1 MKNLKLL
8 LIMSLLI
15 VLLAVLRSADCF
27 AYSMDFLNV
36 GFQHI
41 TGTDTQTVKTTIF
54 TSSNTKFGRA
64 QFWKITTEFMAVFFG
79 LSTLLIGT
87 LIIFENRS
95 PSRTVA
101 WLLVLLAFPVLGFI
115 LYILIGQKPRKR
127 KKVKDHLQAD
137 DLLQLK
143 SVLDNQL
150 KMLDGPEH
158 SIDKNIYAKKRLVNL
173 ILNNFEEPFTV
184 HNKSRVLTNGKE
196 TFDAICKSIK
206 KAKHHIHLE
215 YYMIRPDRIGQKIR
229 DLLIDKAKEG
239 VMVRFLYDAVGSRG
253 LDKKYLEPLIRAKVE
268 LGVFLPVKLPKLP
281 FFHSKINYRNHRK
294 ILIADGK
301 TGYVGGLNIGDE
313 YLSQGELGFW
323 RDTHLEI
330 QGEAVAYLQRIFLLD
345 WHFAT
350 GNSFVSPQYFPVHEQ
365 QGYQPIQ
372 IASGGPDTGRASIQQ
387 VYFATITSAQE
398 RIYITTPYFVPDE
411 SIIMA
416 LKTAAL
422 SGIDVRL
429 VFPAIPDKRLVYW
442 ASMSYI
448 HEVLEA
454 GVKVYLYRK
463 GFIHSKIL
471 LVDGVVASVGTANMD
486 MRSFALNFEA
496 NALIYDKEVVSRLE
510 KDFYTDISYSQQI
523 TYEDFVKKPLWS
535 KFKESGARILSPM
548 L

>member
-1 MKNLKLL
+1 MKNLKIYLIMGL
-8 LIMSLLI
+8 LIFLAALI
-15 VLLAVLRSADCF
+15 KSSDVF
-27 AYSMDFLNV
+27 ASSIDIISSGY
-36 GFQHI
+36 QHI
-41 TGTDTQTVKTTIF
+41 TGTDTQNETTIL
-54 TSSNTKFGRA
+54 TSSYYKFGRA
-64 QFWKITTEFMAVFFG
+64 QYWKMTTEFIAVFFG

-87 LIIFENRS
+87 LIVFENRS

-115 LYILIGQKPRKR
+115 LYIFIGQKPRKR

-143 SVLDNQL
+143 SVLDKQL

-158 SIDKNIYAKKRLVNL
+158 SMDRNIYAKKRLVNL

-184 HNKSRVLTNGKE
+184 HNESRVLTNGKE
-196 TFDAICKSIK
+196 TFEAICNSIK
-206 KAKHHIHLE
+206 KAEHHVHLE
-215 YYMIRPDRIGQKIR
+215 YYMIRPDRIGHEIR
-229 DLLIDKAKEG
+229 NLLIDKAKEG
-239 VMVRFLYDAVGSRG
+239 VMVRLLYDAVGSRG
-253 LDKKYLEPLIRAKVE
+253 LDRSFLEPLTRAKVE
-268 LGVFLPVKLPKLP
+268 LGVFLPVKLP

-330 QGEAVAYLQRIFLLD
+330 KGEAVAYLQRIFLLD

-350 GNSFVSPQYFPVHEQ
+350 ANSFVSPQYFPVHEQ
-365 QGYQPIQ
+365 QGNQPIQ
-372 IASGGPDTGRASIQQ
+372 IASGGPDSERASIQQ

-398 RIYITTPYFVPDE
+398 KIYITTPYFVPDE

-429 VFPAIPDKRLVYW
+429 VFPATPDKRLVYW

-448 HEVLEA
+448 KEVLEA

-463 GFIHSKIL
+463 GFIHAKIL

-486 MRSFALNFEA
+486 MRSFALNFEV
-496 NALIYDKEVVSRLE
+496 NALIYDREVVSRLE
-510 KDFYTDISYSQQI
+510 KDFYADISCSHPI
-523 TYEDFVKKPLWS
+523 TYEDFMKKSLWS